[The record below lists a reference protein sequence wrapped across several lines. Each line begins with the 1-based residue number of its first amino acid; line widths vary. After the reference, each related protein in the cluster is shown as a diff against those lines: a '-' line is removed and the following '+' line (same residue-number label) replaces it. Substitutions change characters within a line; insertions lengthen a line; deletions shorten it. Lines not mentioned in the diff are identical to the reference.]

1 MTYIF
6 SKRIAVLGLDNPD
19 PPPARS
25 LQLQRS
31 IRTHITNFIQFNVMG
46 LQNLPTQEELE
57 KLQEKRR
64 IEIQRKIEAERR
76 LAAEKEARR
85 KREEQD
91 KELNNRKVTSSALAK
106 KNGKEQNLAL
116 GGGWKPS
123 EMNSYSSDT
132 DDPMIQQMNI
142 IKGYIKQAR
151 LAQKFDEVKMLEDNL
166 KELQLEYYRQ
176 QNPQQSFR

>member
-1 MTYIF
+1 M
-6 SKRIAVLGLDNPD
+6 LGLDSPE
-19 PPPARS
+19 PPPART

-31 IRTHITNFIQFNVMG
+31 IRMHITNYIQYNVMG
-46 LQNLPTQEELE
+46 LQNLPTPDELE
-57 KLQEKRR
+57 KLQEARR
-64 IEIQRKIEAERR
+64 IEIQRRIEAERR

-85 KREEQD
+85 KKEEED
-91 KELNNRKVTSSALAK
+91 KERESERKAPNSVSPK
-106 KNGKEQNLAL
+106 KSQVAL

-123 EMNSYSSDT
+123 EMNSYSGDT

-166 KELQLEYYRQ
+166 KELQLEYWRQ
-176 QNPQQSFR
+176 QQAQGAH